1 MRMIKGGMPVLHV
14 HRCAE
19 DRNGQPM
26 TAKELHEF
34 AVSCLADEYRLTGA
48 KCVILDKKN
57 PNEADIKFTSMGN
70 VQVNVLVICRN
81 KGSKSLEGVDTKW
94 MVDKYRHT
102 GDVPRV
108 TFAYID
114 AEDGHSLCC
123 GGEYSFSFHSVSLL
137 PDEVN
142 EPLPE
147 QLTPLQLAEKYAETW
162 KQMDASIVRP
172 YLDKDFHYKS
182 DWVFDEMP
190 SRYEYMNYF
199 RPKLFTIK
207 RSGSTVDVKVG
218 VNRITGETGLIMRQG
233 NNDMILLLTTA
244 NGRITSARMAGFI
257 PEFESTEKKLPYVI
271 PQSEGWQMAYEEKLS
286 TGLRASGWYIQKYFR
301 NQGIEFPDFKWIQSE
316 LNYPAFQHLAFAY
329 KGNIYSILMEFVNS
343 DGNHILPQDIKNQ
356 ICECKKNDMIAC
368 TIPLDYET
376 YEPLLEGNHLIS
388 TETRENISFGERK
401 GNVVMSAWEINN
413 FGVSIVKDQLR
424 KEGKKIISSCDLL
437 TVEPQIWF
445 ENEFGKRCY
454 VIVNIISGNTP
465 EAVNYK
471 LNHQLLLELLNYD
484 GYYAEVGIFPSD
496 AIAYD
501 SEGKIVPLGKRD
513 SMTDPKEILF
523 RGKGFYINYTGLR
536 IIERKAAE
544 NGVDDK
550 SIYSL

>member
-1 MRMIKGGMPVLHV
+1 MRMIRDGMPVKHV
-14 HRCAE
+14 HQCAE
-19 DRNGQPM
+19 DRKGQPM
-26 TAKELHEF
+26 TAMELHEF
-34 AVSCLADEYRLTGA
+34 AVCCLADEYRMTGA
-48 KCVILDKKN
+48 TCVVRDKKN
-57 PNEADIKFTSMGN
+57 PNEADITFISVDM
-70 VQVNVLVICRN
+70 QVNVLVICRDE
-81 KGSKSLEGVDTKW
+81 GSRSLEGVDPRW
-94 MVDKYRHT
+94 MVDEFRHT
-102 GDVPRV
+102 GNVPRA

-114 AEDGHSLCC
+114 TKGDDSPYC

-137 PDEVN
+137 PDEFN

-162 KQMDASIVRP
+162 KRLDASIVRP

-207 RSGSTVDVKVG
+207 RSGSIVDVKVG
-218 VNRITGETGLIMRQG
+218 VNRITGKTGLIMRQG
-233 NNDMILLLTTA
+233 NNDMIILLTTA
-244 NGRITSARMAGFI
+244 NGRITSARMAEFI
-257 PEFESTEKKLPYVI
+257 PEFESAEKKLLYVI

-286 TGLRASGWYIQKYFR
+286 TGLRASGWYIQEFFR
-301 NQGIEFPDFKWIQSE
+301 SQGIEFPDFRWIQSE
-316 LNYPAFQHLAFAY
+316 LNHPAFQHLAFAY

-343 DGNHILPQDIKNQ
+343 SGNHILPQDIKNQ
-356 ICECKKNDMIAC
+356 IRECKNNDMIAC

-376 YEPLLEGNHLIS
+376 YEPLLDGNHLIS

-445 ENEFGKRCY
+445 ENEYGKKCY

-471 LNHQLLLELLNYD
+471 LNHELLLELLDYD
-484 GYYAEVGIFPSD
+484 GYYAELGIFPSD
-496 AIAYD
+496 GIAYD
-501 SEGKIVPLGKRD
+501 SEGEIVPLSKRD
-513 SMTDPKEILF
+513 SMTDPKEILY
-523 RGKGFYINYTGLR
+523 RDKGFYINYTGLR
-536 IIERKAAE
+536 NIERKAAE
-544 NGVDDK
+544 NGVDHK
-550 SIYSL
+550 SLYGF